1 MTILAPRRRAYFCF
15 SLSLSLPLS
24 FLQERTHFESIGHPL
39 GKLGE
44 DGKLGHKVID
54 LTRPEDL
61 DGKVTFD
68 FPFFS
73 FLFPF

>member
-1 MTILAPRRRAYFCF
+1 M
-15 SLSLSLPLS
+15 
-24 FLQERTHFESIGHPL
+24 GHPL

-68 FPFFS
+68 FPSFS